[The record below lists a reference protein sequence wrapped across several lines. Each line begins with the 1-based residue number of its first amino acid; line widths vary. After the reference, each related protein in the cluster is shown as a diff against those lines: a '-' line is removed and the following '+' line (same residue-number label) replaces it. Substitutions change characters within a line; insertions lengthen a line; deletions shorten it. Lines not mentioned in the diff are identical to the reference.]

1 MPTALGPGFPD
12 RGHSGADGKSKNAHK
27 KSKLSEILPDRRQAI
42 LIFPT
47 LDEVKPND

>member
-1 MPTALGPGFPD
+1 MPTAPGPGFQNRDDP
-12 RGHSGADGKSKNAHK
+12 GVDGKSKNAHK